1 MSWED
6 FKKEKQQNSS
16 WEEFKQNREKLV
28 QVSNNKTPTNSIS
41 QNIKNFTSDTGRT
54 FSNLGIGSK
63 IGVKQSLNF
72 AYKVGENRNK
82 TEQQVKNE
90 RVLGSRELTNTEKAL
105 YIAQQQ
111 SKSVDPKNLNNEA
124 SKNVILPMLNNNIL
138 TYNNTKVEEVA
149 NSNILDRSINKDQLK
164 IQENIENQTNNF
176 SKKLAELAPSIGNM
190 GVGTAISALNP
201 VAGMS
206 YFTTSAGGSY
216 MQDAL
221 DRGMTREQATT
232 YGAIM
237 GLMEGATEAIGVENL
252 SKAGKGL
259 KALVSGA
266 GITATKEGAEQI
278 AKNSIKT
285 VLKDYGIGIADNVMQ
300 EAIIEPI
307 QEVVAGAI
315 GGKDKANWNDMG
327 QRMLKAGI
335 DGGLTSA
342 ILGGAN
348 LGIQSCVGVIEKTTN
363 GQSVTQQEIQTAVKE
378 ASTQLDVTK
387 MIEDSTQQ
395 EINKYNTLSGQ
406 SQLTQNQQN
415 ENIQQI
421 TPIMQKNAQ
430 NGILEQN
437 NSILNNKDV
446 PMLNYQYEK
455 SDNIKINNLRQ
466 DAGKYFNNSE
476 QARNYVSMLEQII
489 TDKNVDIR
497 LDSDL
502 RTPDGQVANGSYSNG
517 VITINPNSTKSGEF
531 IAVHELT
538 HAIGTDSMKNIIET
552 YRKSN
557 AEFNTAVENLLQ
569 NYNSTEL
576 TDEALSDVSA
586 QLFGNQEFI
595 ANVSQNNHNIFKRIY
610 NEIKYLWHQFRGY
623 KNQNQ
628 FIDDLYYKWTQ
639 AYNSNNKLNETS
651 NYSIAGK
658 QGMINAIKTDTGNL
672 ELERNYNKAQQMQEN
687 GIDNETIRQSTG
699 WFQDR
704 NGDWKFE
711 FSDRDMSLK
720 KIRFKENSTYKL
732 ENILKHDTLFTI
744 YPELA
749 NYNVKFTD
757 LNKANGV
764 YNIFDKDIKINNNL
778 LSKKQ
783 YKSSI
788 EGTLIHEIQHAIQ
801 DIENFEGGRSSK
813 GSKLAYYES
822 LGEIEA
828 SDTKARFLQERHKN
842 IDLTDIAPESS
853 KTNPKHQNLDKYL
866 KNRKLLDKA
875 KDGVYNYIKKRNGGN
890 NEFSK
895 ENISKNKK
903 QNMGLVD
910 GRRRGRYVDEY
921 EIENITNAGKNNE
934 KNTLENNR
942 EDRGIYRDRIK

>member
-1 MSWED
+1 
-6 FKKEKQQNSS
+6 
-16 WEEFKQNREKLV
+16 
-28 QVSNNKTPTNSIS
+28 
-41 QNIKNFTSDTGRT
+41 
-54 FSNLGIGSK
+54 
-63 IGVKQSLNF
+63 
-72 AYKVGENRNK
+72 
-82 TEQQVKNE
+82 
-90 RVLGSRELTNTEKAL
+90 
-105 YIAQQQ
+105 
-111 SKSVDPKNLNNEA
+111 
-124 SKNVILPMLNNNIL
+124 
-138 TYNNTKVEEVA
+138 
-149 NSNILDRSINKDQLK
+149 
-164 IQENIENQTNNF
+164 
-176 SKKLAELAPSIGNM
+176 
-190 GVGTAISALNP
+190 
-201 VAGMS
+201 
-206 YFTTSAGGSY
+206 
-216 MQDAL
+216 
-221 DRGMTREQATT
+221 
-232 YGAIM
+232 
-237 GLMEGATEAIGVENL
+237 
-252 SKAGKGL
+252 
-259 KALVSGA
+259 
-266 GITATKEGAEQI
+266 
-278 AKNSIKT
+278 
-285 VLKDYGIGIADNVMQ
+285 
-300 EAIIEPI
+300 
-307 QEVVAGAI
+307 
-315 GGKDKANWNDMG
+315 
-327 QRMLKAGI
+327 
-335 DGGLTSA
+335 
-342 ILGGAN
+342 
-348 LGIQSCVGVIEKTTN
+348 
-363 GQSVTQQEIQTAVKE
+363 
-378 ASTQLDVTK
+378 
-387 MIEDSTQQ
+387 
-395 EINKYNTLSGQ
+395 
-406 SQLTQNQQN
+406 
-415 ENIQQI
+415 
-421 TPIMQKNAQ
+421 
-430 NGILEQN
+430 
-437 NSILNNKDV
+437 
-446 PMLNYQYEK
+446 
-455 SDNIKINNLRQ
+455 
-466 DAGKYFNNSE
+466 
-476 QARNYVSMLEQII
+476 
-489 TDKNVDIR
+489 
-497 LDSDL
+497 
-502 RTPDGQVANGSYSNG
+502 
-517 VITINPNSTKSGEF
+517 
-531 IAVHELT
+531 
-538 HAIGTDSMKNIIET
+538 MKNIIET

-895 ENISKNKK
+895 ENIS
-903 QNMGLVD
+903 
-910 GRRRGRYVDEY
+910 
-921 EIENITNAGKNNE
+921 E
-934 KNTLENNR
+934 K
-942 EDRGIYRDRIK
+942 

>member
-363 GQSVTQQEIQTAVKE
+363 GQSVTQQEIQTAVKR
-378 ASTQLDVTK
+378 SF
-387 MIEDSTQQ
+387 
-395 EINKYNTLSGQ
+395 
-406 SQLTQNQQN
+406 
-415 ENIQQI
+415 
-421 TPIMQKNAQ
+421 NAT
-430 NGILEQN
+430 
-437 NSILNNKDV
+437 
-446 PMLNYQYEK
+446 
-455 SDNIKINNLRQ
+455 RC
-466 DAGKYFNNSE
+466 
-476 QARNYVSMLEQII
+476 
-489 TDKNVDIR
+489 
-497 LDSDL
+497 
-502 RTPDGQVANGSYSNG
+502 
-517 VITINPNSTKSGEF
+517 
-531 IAVHELT
+531 
-538 HAIGTDSMKNIIET
+538 
-552 YRKSN
+552 
-557 AEFNTAVENLLQ
+557 
-569 NYNSTEL
+569 
-576 TDEALSDVSA
+576 
-586 QLFGNQEFI
+586 
-595 ANVSQNNHNIFKRIY
+595 
-610 NEIKYLWHQFRGY
+610 Y
-623 KNQNQ
+623 KN
-628 FIDDLYYKWTQ
+628 
-639 AYNSNNKLNETS
+639 
-651 NYSIAGK
+651 
-658 QGMINAIKTDTGNL
+658 
-672 ELERNYNKAQQMQEN
+672 
-687 GIDNETIRQSTG
+687 
-699 WFQDR
+699 
-704 NGDWKFE
+704 
-711 FSDRDMSLK
+711 
-720 KIRFKENSTYKL
+720 
-732 ENILKHDTLFTI
+732 
-744 YPELA
+744 
-749 NYNVKFTD
+749 
-757 LNKANGV
+757 
-764 YNIFDKDIKINNNL
+764 
-778 LSKKQ
+778 
-783 YKSSI
+783 
-788 EGTLIHEIQHAIQ
+788 
-801 DIENFEGGRSSK
+801 
-813 GSKLAYYES
+813 
-822 LGEIEA
+822 
-828 SDTKARFLQERHKN
+828 
-842 IDLTDIAPESS
+842 
-853 KTNPKHQNLDKYL
+853 
-866 KNRKLLDKA
+866 
-875 KDGVYNYIKKRNGGN
+875 
-890 NEFSK
+890 
-895 ENISKNKK
+895 
-903 QNMGLVD
+903 
-910 GRRRGRYVDEY
+910 
-921 EIENITNAGKNNE
+921 
-934 KNTLENNR
+934 
-942 EDRGIYRDRIK
+942 DRG